1 MTIFYVYFWKT
12 GRPNQ
17 TQVAPGTVFQDVSIH
32 GRSHIRNVSGPPS
45 DFALLAPVRRTGSPS
60 LSLSFE
66 KCIHMKHLFSFQDVI
81 GCSGQ
86 FMSKNGHGFCLTV
99 FFLQF
104 ISVFSGFGVS
114 SEEKDGSFREG
125 PFEMD
130 ISDLFA

>member
-1 MTIFYVYFWKT
+1 MTIFYVYSLEKT

-17 TQVAPGTVFQDVSIH
+17 TQVAPGTAFQDVSLH

-86 FMSKNGHGFCLTV
+86 FMSK
-99 FFLQF
+99 Q
-104 ISVFSGFGVS
+104 
-114 SEEKDGSFREG
+114 KDAG
-125 PFEMD
+125 
-130 ISDLFA
+130 SDLIIDFMKRPENDQRQIIQRTTVSRR